1 MDACESGNKPSLKVL
16 YEGSAAS
23 RGRASN
29 GTEMSVA
36 TNDSQNDHHP
46 RHGWRGHAACRD
58 TETAFFFPNGET
70 GEALVQAEAAKAVC
84 ADCPVRLECLEFAMV
99 TNQPYGIFGG
109 LTESERK
116 LLRRRRGRERRDA
129 EAGVVKAS

>member
-1 MDACESGNKPSLKVL
+1 
-16 YEGSAAS
+16 
-23 RGRASN
+23 
-29 GTEMSVA
+29 MSVA
-36 TNDSQNDHHP
+36 TNDSQNDHHA
-46 RHGWRGHAACRD
+46 RHGWRRHAACRD
-58 TETAFFFPNGET
+58 SETAFFFPNGET

-116 LLRRRRGRERRDA
+116 LLRRRRARERRDA
-129 EAGVVKAS
+129 EAGVVRAS